1 MGAVTFR
8 NTFRNTFR
16 YFFKFNFKFQID
28 DDDVDDIAGKKHF
41 QEVLLSYTKQLSTAY
56 TEYILRIMKI
66 STYGNE
72 HITTFFIH
80 ISCFL
85 KAVCRGIRVDSSQV
99 YHIEH

>member
-1 MGAVTFR
+1 MDAVTFR

-28 DDDVDDIAGKKHF
+28 DDDVDYIAGKTHF

-66 STYGNE
+66 SIYGNE
-72 HITTFFIH
+72 HFTTFLYTFPA
-80 ISCFL
+80 F
-85 KAVCRGIRVDSSQV
+85 
-99 YHIEH
+99 